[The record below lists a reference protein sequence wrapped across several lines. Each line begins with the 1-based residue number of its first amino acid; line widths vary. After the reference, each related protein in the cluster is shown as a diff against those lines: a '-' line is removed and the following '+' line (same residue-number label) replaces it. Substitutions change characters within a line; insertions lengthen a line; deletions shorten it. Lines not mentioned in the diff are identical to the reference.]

1 MKIVPIYNVFQK
13 NINIAFSFYDKIKIM
28 DIKIVEVTSRKLL
41 RTFIHLPAKLHKDEP
56 NWMPTIYADDWNFF
70 NPQKNHQF
78 DSCDTI
84 MVLALLDGKPV
95 GRIMGIIHNQY
106 NELRNEN
113 TARFGY
119 FDSIDNQEVA
129 HAMFVYIKEWVKQRG
144 IELLVGPYGFS
155 DKDIQGLLI
164 EGFEYSPLIDSACNP
179 PYIVRLVENEGF
191 GKEIDCMTYKFPVNL
206 VLPELY
212 YRIQQRSNYSNH
224 SELVEFT
231 SRKQLKPYI
240 VPVLQLV
247 NRTYDD
253 LYGFVPMSDTEM
265 HEFASRYLP
274 IIDPRF
280 VKIITKQGEVIAFI
294 IAIPNLT
301 KGIQKSRGYLF
312 PIGIFQILQAS
323 KKTSQLDLM
332 LGAVRRDFQGTGLEV
347 VMGISLIESARKA
360 DFKDIEA
367 HLILENNYKMR
378 AEIERLKIPAHKRFR
393 VYRKEI

>member
-1 MKIVPIYNVFQK
+1 ME
-13 NINIAFSFYDKIKIM
+13 
-28 DIKIVEVTSRKLL
+28 IKIVEVTSRKLL
-41 RTFIHLPAKLHKDEP
+41 HTFIHLPAKLHRDEP
-56 NWMPTIYADDWNFF
+56 NWMPTIYADDRSFF

-84 MVLALLDGKPV
+84 MVVALADNKPV
-95 GRIMGIIHNQY
+95 GRIMGIIHHKY
-106 NELRNEN
+106 NLLRNEN

-119 FDSIDNQEVA
+119 FDCIDNQDVA
-129 HAMFVYIKEWVKQRG
+129 HALFIAILEWVREQGKT
-144 IELLVGPYGFS
+144 LLVGPYGFS

-164 EGFEYSPLIDSACNP
+164 EGFEHLPLIDSACNP

-191 GKEIDCMTYKFPVNL
+191 SKEVDCMTYKFPVNL
-206 VLPELY
+206 ALPELY
-212 YRIQQRSNYSNH
+212 YRIQKRSNYS
-224 SELVEFT
+224 SKAELIEFT
-231 SRKQLKPYI
+231 SRKGLKPYI

-247 NRTYDD
+247 NKTYDQI
-253 LYGFVPMSDTEM
+253 YGFVPMSDTEM

-280 VKIITKQGEVIAFI
+280 VKIIEKEGEVIGFI

-301 KGIQKSRGYLF
+301 KGIQKSMGYLF
-312 PIGIFQILQAS
+312 PFGIFQILLAS
-323 KKTSQLDLM
+323 RKARQLDLM
-332 LGAVRRDFQGTGLEV
+332 LGAVRRDYQGTGLEV

-378 AEIERLKIPAHKRFR
+378 AEIERLQIPVHKRFR
-393 VYRKEI
+393 VYKKEL

>member
-1 MKIVPIYNVFQK
+1 ME
-13 NINIAFSFYDKIKIM
+13 
-28 DIKIVEVTSRKLL
+28 IKIVEVTSRKLL
-41 RTFIHLPAKLHKDEP
+41 RTFIHLPAKLHMGEP
-56 NWMPTIYADDWNFF
+56 NWMPTIYTDDWNFF
-70 NPQKNHQF
+70 NPKKNHQY

-84 MVLALLDGKPV
+84 MLVALANGMPV
-95 GRIMGIIHNQY
+95 GRIMGIIHNKY
-106 NELRNEN
+106 NSLRNEN

-119 FDSIDNQEVA
+119 FDCIDNQDVA
-129 HAMFVYIKEWVKQRG
+129 HALLDFIKDWVREKG
-144 IELLVGPYGFS
+144 KTLLVGPYGFS

-164 EGFEYSPLIDSACNP
+164 EGFNHPPLIDSACNP
-179 PYIVRLVENEGF
+179 SYIVSLIEKEGF

-206 VLPELY
+206 ALPELY
-212 YRIQQRSNYSNH
+212 YRIQQRANYSN
-224 SELVEFT
+224 SYQLVEFT
-231 SRKQLKPYI
+231 SRRQLKPYI

-253 LYGFVPMSDTEM
+253 LYGFVPMSETEM

-280 VKIITKQGEVIAFI
+280 VKVIEKEGEVLAFI

-312 PIGIFQILQAS
+312 PIGIFQILMES
-323 KKTSQLDLM
+323 KKTRKLDLM
-332 LGAVRRDFQGTGLEV
+332 LGSVRHDYQGNGLEI

-378 AEIERLKIPAHKRFR
+378 AEIERLKIPVFKRFR
-393 VYRKEI
+393 VFRKEI

>member
-1 MKIVPIYNVFQK
+1 MEV
-13 NINIAFSFYDKIKIM
+13 
-28 DIKIVEVTSRKLL
+28 KIVEVNSRKLL
-41 RTFIHLPAKLHKDEP
+41 RTFIHLPAKMHRHNP

-78 DSCDTI
+78 ESCETI
-84 MVLALLDGKPV
+84 MVLAWLDGKPV
-95 GRIMGIIHNQY
+95 GRIMGIIHNKY
-106 NELRNEN
+106 NALRNEN
-113 TARFGY
+113 NARFGY
-119 FDSIDNQEVA
+119 FDSIDNQDVA
-129 HAMFVYIKEWVKQRG
+129 HALFVYIQEWARQNGKT
-144 IELLVGPYGFS
+144 LLVGPYGFS

-164 EGFEYSPLIDSACNP
+164 EGFNYSPLIDSACNP
-179 PYIVRLVENEGF
+179 PYMVQLVVNEGF
-191 GKEIDCMTYKFPVNL
+191 SKEIDCMTYKFPVNL

-224 SELVEFT
+224 TELVEFT

-247 NRTYDD
+247 NRTYDH

-280 VKIITKQGEVIAFI
+280 VKIITKEGEVIAFI

-301 KGIQKSRGYLF
+301 KGIQKSQGYLF

-323 KKTSQLDLM
+323 KKTKQLDLM
-332 LGAVRRDFQGTGLEV
+332 LGAVRRDYQGTGLEV

-393 VYRKEI
+393 VFRKEI

>member
-1 MKIVPIYNVFQK
+1 MN
-13 NINIAFSFYDKIKIM
+13 
-28 DIKIVEVTSRKLL
+28 IKIVEVTSNKLL
-41 RTFIHLPAKLHKDEP
+41 RTFIHLPAKLHGDEP

-70 NPQKNHQF
+70 NPKKNHQF

-84 MVLALLDGKPV
+84 MVIAYVDGKAV

-106 NELRNEN
+106 NALRKEN

-119 FDSIDNQEVA
+119 FDSIASQEVA
-129 HAMFVYIKEWVKQRG
+129 HAMFVFMQDWAKQKG
-144 IELLVGPYGFS
+144 ITLMVGPYGFS

-179 PYIVRLVENEGF
+179 PYIVKLVENEGF
-191 GKEIDCMTYKFPVNL
+191 SKEIDCMTYKFPVNL

-212 YRIQQRSNYSNH
+212 YRIQQRSNYSNNT
-224 SELVEFT
+224 ELIEFT
-231 SRKQLKPYI
+231 SRRQLKPYI

-280 VKIITKQGEVIAFI
+280 VKIIIKAGEVIAFI

-312 PIGIFQILQAS
+312 PIGIFQILLAS
-323 KKTSQLDLM
+323 KKTNQLDLM
-332 LGAVRRDFQGTGLEV
+332 LGAVRRDYQGTGLEV